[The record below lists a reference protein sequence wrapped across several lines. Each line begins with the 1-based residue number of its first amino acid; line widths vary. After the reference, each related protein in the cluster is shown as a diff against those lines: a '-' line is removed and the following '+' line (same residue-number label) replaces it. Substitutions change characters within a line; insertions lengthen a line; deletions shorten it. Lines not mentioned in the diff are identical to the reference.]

1 MTTADRAMHVAS
13 LISEGHG
20 IDDIHV
26 LTGASYERLAQITA
40 AIAAR
45 AESFAPW
52 ARMAARRAQCRPRR
66 PTSELLAIVAD
77 AARDAGCTVDQMVGY
92 GRAREVVEARH
103 AAMRRA
109 YEAGYSMPQIG
120 RAFDRDP
127 TTVHH
132 AIRKA
137 VKRAPKALIGGRP

>member
-1 MTTADRAMHVAS
+1 MTTADRAMHVAA
-13 LISEGHG
+13 LISDGHG

-26 LTGASYERLAQITA
+26 LTGASYERLAQIIA
-40 AIAAR
+40 VIAAR
-45 AESFAPW
+45 AEGFAPW
-52 ARMAARRAQCRPRR
+52 AKLAARRAQVRPRR

-77 AARDAGCTVDQMVGY
+77 AAREAGCTVDQMVGY
-92 GRAREVVEARH
+92 GRSREVVEARH

-109 YEAGYSMPQIG
+109 YAAGYSMPQIG

-132 AIRKA
+132 AIQK
-137 VKRAPKALIGGRP
+137 GGRR